1 MFGCDV
7 CQEVC
12 PWNRRAPGSA
22 EPALQPRD
30 GGASL
35 ELASLLG
42 LDEAGF
48 RERFRGSAILRA
60 KRSGLLRSA
69 AIALGNRPDPTAAA
83 ALVAALDDA
92 DSIVRGAV
100 AWALGQ
106 WLIVGGALAP
116 LATAALERRQPS
128 EVDPDVRREIEAAL
142 LVISSRPRAPS
153 EGR

>member
-1 MFGCDV
+1 
-7 CQEVC
+7 
-12 PWNRRAPGSA
+12 
-22 EPALQPRD
+22 
-30 GGASL
+30 
-35 ELASLLG
+35 
-42 LDEAGF
+42 
-48 RERFRGSAILRA
+48 
-60 KRSGLLRSA
+60 
-69 AIALGNRPDPTAAA
+69 
-83 ALVAALDDA
+83 ALDDA

-142 LVISSRPRAPS
+142 LAIASRPRAPS